1 MGKVRQVCKCGHVY
15 KKHKYINAFEQP
27 CSKCDCKNF
36 DLRLKKTSHNTG
48 FQHSEEDNEW
58 N

>member
-48 FQHSEEDNEW
+48 FQHSEEDNE
-58 N
+58 